1 MHFTTQPVK
10 AEDLGS
16 DNGLGPL
23 REKYQ
28 TKVRCAIG
36 TNSSR
41 AAEEGKPGSQVPTAA
56 SENGLVTHRLLGGA
70 PQVAAD

>member
-1 MHFTTQPVK
+1 MQFTTQPVK

-28 TKVRCAIG
+28 TKVRCAIIAG
-36 TNSSR
+36 SHAHGLR
-41 AAEEGKPGSQVPTAA
+41 PKGKRSFPSTLTPAIPTD
-56 SENGLVTHRLLGGA
+56 RLRIGDGIWL
-70 PQVAAD
+70 D